1 MPSQLQ
7 AKAIFEQLLAVQ
19 CATAKTAMQ
28 LKNAI
33 NDDSCI
39 QEASFCDSE
48 VLFQGL
54 PNKENQI
61 ES

>member
-33 NDDSCI
+33 VDSCI